1 MKSLFLA
8 SGSPRRYELLQVL
21 QRPFSVIRPQVEE
34 CQAADEAA
42 HQYVRRLAQNKA
54 NAGLALLEA
63 PQDAVVIGSDTIVV
77 VDGDV
82 LEKPADEADFM
93 AMFALLS
100 GRTHQVMTAVA
111 VQDDSQCLSDMVTT
125 EIHFCHISPQQA
137 AAYWTTGEPVD
148 KAGGYAIQG
157 YAGKFVEYMKGSY
170 SAVVGLPLFE
180 TEQLIQRISGG
191 DTALKPTQTPTMTRA
206 DNER

>member
-21 QRPFSVIRPQVEE
+21 QRPFRVIRPHVEE
-34 CQAADEAA
+34 RQAADEAA
-42 HQYVRRLAQNKA
+42 HQYVRRLAEDKA
-54 NAGLALLEA
+54 RAGLALIEA

-82 LEKPADEADFM
+82 LEKPVDEADFL
-93 AMFALLS
+93 AMFARLS

-111 VQDDSQCLSDMVTT
+111 VQDDTQCLSDMVTT
-125 EIHFCHISPQQA
+125 EVHFCHISAQQA
-137 AAYWTTGEPVD
+137 TAYWTTGEPVD

-180 TEQLIQRISGG
+180 TEQLIQRILGG
-191 DTALKPTQTPTMTRA
+191 DKALQPAITRA
-206 DNER
+206 DNEC

>member
-34 CQAADEAA
+34 RQAAGEAA
-42 HQYVRRLAQNKA
+42 HQYVRRLAQDKA
-54 NAGLALLEA
+54 KAGQALVEA

-77 VDGDV
+77 VDGGV

-93 AMFALLS
+93 AMFARLS

-111 VQDDSQCLSDMVTT
+111 VQDERQCLSDIVTT

-137 AAYWTTGEPVD
+137 AAYWATGEPVD

-157 YAGKFVEYMKGSY
+157 YASKFVEYMRGSY

-191 DTALKPTQTPTMTRA
+191 DTALKPTMTRA